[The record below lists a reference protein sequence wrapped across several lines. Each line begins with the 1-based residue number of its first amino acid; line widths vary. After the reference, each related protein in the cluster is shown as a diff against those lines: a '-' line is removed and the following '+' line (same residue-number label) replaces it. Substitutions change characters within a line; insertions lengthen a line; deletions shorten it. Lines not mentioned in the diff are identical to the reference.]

1 VVTKAFRRPPTAQEA
16 VLTELRRW
24 IATGRLQPGEQIVQ
38 DTLALELG
46 VSRVPLREALKILE
60 GEGQV
65 SYVAHRG
72 YFVTEL
78 SLSDLL
84 EVYRIRELLET
95 EAVRRAVPLM
105 TTEDVDRFEEAAA
118 DVRRAAEAVDVPAMS
133 TSNRR
138 FHFALI
144 GACAMPRL
152 IRVLHVLWDSTEV
165 YRSVYFTDDVNKDRV
180 LEEHDE
186 LVAAVKAGDA
196 DAALDVLSRHRQN
209 AIGALRPLLEQS
221 GADWRSPGLPG
232 DLDRIQ
238 ALD

>member
-1 VVTKAFRRPPTAQEA
+1 VAKTFRRPPTAQEA
-16 VLTELRRW
+16 VLTELRSW

-105 TTEDVDRFEEAAA
+105 TTEDVHRFEEAAA
-118 DVRRAAEAVDVPAMS
+118 DVRRAAEAADVPAMS
-133 TSNRR
+133 TTNRR

-144 GACAMPRL
+144 SACAMPRL

-165 YRSVYFTDDVNKDRV
+165 YRSVYFTDDLNKDRV
-180 LEEHDE
+180 LDEHDE
-186 LVAAVKAGDA
+186 LVAAVRSGDV
-196 DAALDVLSRHRQN
+196 DGALGVLSRHRQN
-209 AIGALRPLLEQS
+209 AIAALRPLLEQS
-221 GADWRSPGLPG
+221 GVDWRSPQLRE
-232 DLDRIQ
+232 DLDQ
-238 ALD
+238 LEALD

>member
-1 VVTKAFRRPPTAQEA
+1 MAKSFSRPPTAQEA
-16 VLTELRRW
+16 VLTELRAW
-24 IATGRLQPGEQIVQ
+24 IATGRLRPGEQILQ

-46 VSRVPLREALKILE
+46 VSRVPLREALKTLE
-60 GEGQV
+60 AEGQV

-84 EVYRIRELLET
+84 EVYRIREILEV

-105 TTEDVDRFEEAAA
+105 TAEDVDRLEEAAA
-118 DVRRAAEAVDVPAMS
+118 DVRRAAGALDVPAMA
-133 TSNRR
+133 TTNRR

-152 IRVLHVLWDSTEV
+152 VRILHVLWDSTEV
-165 YRSVYFTDDVNKDRV
+165 YRAVYFTDDANKERV
-180 LEEHDE
+180 LTEHDE

-196 DAALDVLSRHRQN
+196 EHALDVLMRHRQN
-209 AIGALRPLLEQS
+209 AIAALRPLLELS
-221 GADWRSPGLPG
+221 DVDWGSPQLVH
-232 DLDRIQ
+232 DLDRLE